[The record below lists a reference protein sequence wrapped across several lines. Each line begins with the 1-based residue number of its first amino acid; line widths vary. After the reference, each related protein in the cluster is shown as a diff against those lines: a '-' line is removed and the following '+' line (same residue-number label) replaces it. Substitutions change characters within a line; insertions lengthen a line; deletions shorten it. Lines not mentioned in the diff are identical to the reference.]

1 MIVYFD
7 YGLHDRLDSDEC
19 IRAIAESAGI
29 EIDDVL
35 AAKIGQPFHEVIV
48 ACTLDTETGT
58 ITIDGALARSNGD
71 QSTPNVPT

>member
-35 AAKIGQPFHEVIV
+35 AAKIGQPFEVIL
-48 ACTLDTETGT
+48 ACTLDTEAGA
-58 ITIDGALARSNGD
+58 ITIDGAMARSNGD
-71 QSTPNVPT
+71 QSTPNIPM